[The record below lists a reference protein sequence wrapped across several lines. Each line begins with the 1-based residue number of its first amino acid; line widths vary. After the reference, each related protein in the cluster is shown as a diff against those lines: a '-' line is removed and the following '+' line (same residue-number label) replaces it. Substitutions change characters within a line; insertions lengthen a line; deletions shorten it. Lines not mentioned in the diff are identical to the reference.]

1 MARGRPPKPVEQR
14 RLEGGSEVSHRPVP
28 EPLLVAGRPDLEKFR
43 VPPPY
48 LPNDAKE
55 FWGET
60 IQRLT
65 EVGIIDLVD
74 GVSLELMAIQY
85 ARSRQAGRVV
95 AVEGHFAPGAAG
107 QIKEHPALKIER
119 DAMAMFLRYASEF
132 ALTPV
137 ARTRLGMAELGRRAM
152 ASEMEKELDGPK
164 ADFDA
169 DAEEVND
176 DDVGLPGA

>member
-14 RLEGGSEVSHRPVP
+14 RLEGGSTVSHRPVP
-28 EPLLVAGRPDLEKFR
+28 EPLLVSGRPDLERFR
-43 VPPPY
+43 DPPAH
-48 LPNDAKE
+48 LPKDAKE

-74 GVSLELMAIQY
+74 AISLEMLAIQY

-119 DAMAMFLRYASEF
+119 DAMTMFLRFASEF

-137 ARTRLGMAELGRRAM
+137 ARTRLGLAELSRRAM
-152 ASEMEKELDGPK
+152 QHEIEKDLDGPQ
-164 ADFDA
+164 ADA
-169 DAEEVND
+169 DATAEEVDD
-176 DDVGLPGA
+176 DDVGLPGL